1 MNDLKNKQKQTRSYN
16 LTLDKVKETFQAT
29 DLNEK
34 KKKEVI
40 DEDDE
45 DSDYDPAAQQNDQDK

>member
-1 MNDLKNKQKQTRSYN
+1 M
-16 LTLDKVKETFQAT
+16 TLDKVKETFQAT

-40 DEDDE
+40 DEDE
-45 DSDYDPAAQQNDQDK
+45 DDSEYDPTAQEQAE